1 MQKKIRI
8 SEEYVQIYKCTLHIS
23 YKKGGAITK
32 AQSGQKLTKK
42 SNLFVS
48 IEITKKCK
56 YFNLTVVCKQ
66 GRRQKD

>member
-1 MQKKIRI
+1 MHIAYFLQKR
-8 SEEYVQIYKCTLHIS
+8 
-23 YKKGGAITK
+23 GAITK

-48 IEITKKCK
+48 IEITKKYK